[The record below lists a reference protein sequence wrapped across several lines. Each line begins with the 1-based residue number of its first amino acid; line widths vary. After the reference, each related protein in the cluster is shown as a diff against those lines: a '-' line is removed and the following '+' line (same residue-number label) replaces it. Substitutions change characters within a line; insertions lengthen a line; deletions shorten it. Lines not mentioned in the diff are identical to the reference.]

1 MSRFVLVS
9 FFFMGWSFYELSGG
23 SDFVPP
29 QRPDPVA
36 VAKAKPIAE
45 PRVTAASLVPKP
57 LLQPVQQ
64 PVLLPRN
71 NKITASLPDRPIADP
86 ELRSEVALAQI
97 TAVGDTFEFGV
108 RVGTSAPI
116 EPQIQMASLSGGLGS
131 LTEPEKLPVT
141 DVQPVLPPVPDLDLR
156 HVTASRVNMRGGPST
171 IYPVVTKLSHDTAV
185 EVLEDS
191 GTGWLHL
198 RVVDGDQTGWI
209 AASLISKKRP

>member
-9 FFFMGWSFYELSGG
+9 FFFMGWTFYELSGG
-23 SDFVPP
+23 SDFVAPH
-29 QRPDPVA
+29 RPEPIA
-36 VAKAKPIAE
+36 VAKSKPVTE

-64 PVLLPRN
+64 PVLQPRN
-71 NKITASLPDRPIADP
+71 NKITAALPDRPVANPD
-86 ELRSEVALAQI
+86 LRSKVALAQI
-97 TAVGDTFEFGV
+97 TAVGDSFEFGV
-108 RVGTSAPI
+108 RLGTPSSN
-116 EPQIQMASLSGGLGS
+116 EPQVQMASLSGGLGS
-131 LTEPEKLPVT
+131 LAEPQKLPII
-141 DVQPVLPPVPDLDLR
+141 DVQPVLPPAPYLDLR

-171 IYPVVTKLSHDTAV
+171 IYPVVTKLSHDTAG

-198 RVVDGDQTGWI
+198 RVIEGSQTGWI